1 MFPATTKILVIDDF
15 STMRKIIKKELKALG
30 FTNIDEADDGNTALP
45 KIKAAADAGEPYGF
59 IISDWNMPEMK
70 GIDLLKHCR
79 ADDRLKGTPFI
90 MVTSEAEQ
98 KNIVEAA
105 MSGVSDYISKPFD
118 AGTLKTKLER
128 IWDKSQKKAA

>member
-1 MFPATTKILVIDDF
+1 MFPVTTKILVVDDF

-30 FTNIDEADDGNTALP
+30 YTNVEEADDGQTALP
-45 KIKAAADAGEPYGF
+45 KIKAAVDAGEPYGV

-70 GIDLLKHCR
+70 GIDLLKQCR
-79 ADDRLKGTPFI
+79 ADDRLKSTPFI

-105 MSGVSDYISKPFD
+105 MSGVSDYVSKPFD
-118 AGTLKTKLER
+118 SGTLKVKLER
-128 IWDKSQKKAA
+128 IWEKTQKSAA